1 MSAIAAKPAADAGAF
16 RPVPSIIAIL
26 LAIVIVAVA
35 FLLGNAGIIVGGA
48 MLAVRVIGLII
59 LGAAL
64 IAFGVHFVPV
74 GGAPAA
80 MGQAPG
86 IATGVAMLATGA
98 GLAGLFGGAWAAASF
113 GTAFETGGFALSI
126 LGGAIGGGLMMAIT
140 CLMVNMSYVFGMGI
154 PPASGKVEK
163 DPLTHDSQPEF
174 KSQGTEGHGLPFISY
189 IGGVIGGLLG
199 GLGGTLIY
207 VELLDFFSATLGAKA
222 GELVLHSNVF
232 AHFFNEILGANPGP
246 LAIGLAGIIAI
257 GMFLVIAVLSAYNI
271 TGTIE
276 GPHDPKFKRFP
287 RAIIAAILASA
298 ACGLVAM
305 LVVMII

>member
-1 MSAIAAKPAADAGAF
+1 MSAIAAKPGANAGSF
-16 RPVPSIIAIL
+16 QPVPSVIAIIIAIVL
-26 LAIVIVAVA
+26 VGVAYFLGSSGILA
-35 FLLGNAGIIVGGA
+35 GGA
-48 MLAVRVIGLII
+48 MYVLQTLSLII

-98 GLAGLFGGAWAAASF
+98 GLAGLFGGAWAAELGLGVALAS
-113 GTAFETGGFALSI
+113 
-126 LGGAIGGGLMMAIT
+126 GAIGGALMMAIT
-140 CLMVNMSYVFGMGI
+140 CLMVNISYVFGMGI
-154 PPASGKVEK
+154 PAASGKVEK
-163 DPLTHDSQPEF
+163 DPITGDLQAAY

-189 IGGVIGGLLG
+189 VGGVIGGLFG

-207 VELLDFFSATLGAKA
+207 IELLNFYNAGLPALGF
-222 GELVLHSNVF
+222 V
-232 AHFFNEILGANPGP
+232 GAADINM
-246 LAIGLAGIIAI
+246 LSVGLAGIFAI

-287 RAIIAAILASA
+287 RAIVAAILASA
-298 ACGLVAM
+298 VCGLVAM
-305 LVVMII
+305 LVVALF